1 MRVALC
7 DDNRADVVEAEQA
20 LSEFAEEW
28 GVDPCLVSFDTIEAL
43 LASSDLGSFDFVFIN
58 MELEGKP
65 VGIEAAE
72 RISKVAPNCQVVF
85 LTNSFQHSDGTRR
98 TNHAWFVVKSQID
111 RCLSDAIGK
120 AARIDEAKR
129 NFIVVTLKDGSVLN
143 VACRD
148 ILYFERRKRITYIV
162 TADATYETSEKL
174 ADICKKLPEIPFAYS
189 HSSYVVNM
197 PHIEQI
203 HTDELVFRS
212 GQTVPVSRRY
222 AKRFRDRYFSWAEQW
237 MV

>member
-7 DDNRADVVEAEQA
+7 DDNRAYAAEAEQA
-20 LSEFAEEW
+20 LSEFAEER
-28 GVDPCLVSFDTIEAL
+28 GVDICLFSFDSVEAL
-43 LASSDLGSFDFVFIN
+43 LASSDLGSFSFVFISK
-58 MELEGKP
+58 ELDGKP

-85 LTNSFQHSDGTRR
+85 LTDGSQHFSDAYR
-98 TNHAWFVVKSQID
+98 TNHVWFVVKSQLE
-111 RCLSDAIGK
+111 RCLSDVIGK
-120 AARIDEAKR
+120 AARVDEENR
-129 NFIVVTLKDGSVLN
+129 DFIVITLRDGSVLN
-143 VACRD
+143 VTCRD

-189 HSSYVVNM
+189 HNSYVVNM
-197 PHIEQI
+197 PYIAQI
-203 HTDELVFRS
+203 HATELVFRN

-222 AKRFRDRYFSWAEQW
+222 AKHFRDHYFSWAEQW
-237 MV
+237 TV